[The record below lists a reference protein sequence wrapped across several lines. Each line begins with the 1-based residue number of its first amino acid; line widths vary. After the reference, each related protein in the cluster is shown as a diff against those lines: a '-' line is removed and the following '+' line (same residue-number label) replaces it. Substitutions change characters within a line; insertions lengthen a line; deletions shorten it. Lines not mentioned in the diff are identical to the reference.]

1 MKYFRG
7 GGESKWFKLERYQS
21 SIDEEQNCA
30 EPLILIVLVY
40 YVQQK
45 TLVAIL
51 NLKNLL
57 DASDCLCGKKSHKD
71 GKKTKKAFEQ
81 VHAPPKS

>member
-1 MKYFRG
+1 MEKI
-7 GGESKWFKLERYQS
+7 KVKRYQS
-21 SIDEEQNCA
+21 CIDEEQNFA
-30 EPLILIVLVY
+30 DPFLIVLVY
-40 YVQQK
+40 FLQQK

-57 DASDCLCGKKSHKD
+57 DACDCLCGKKSHKD

-81 VHAPPKS
+81 VYAPPKS

>member
-1 MKYFRG
+1 MKYFSGRK
-7 GGESKWFKLERYQS
+7 ESKKIKVERYQS

-71 GKKTKKAFEQ
+71 GKKTKKASEQ
-81 VHAPPKS
+81 AYVPPKS